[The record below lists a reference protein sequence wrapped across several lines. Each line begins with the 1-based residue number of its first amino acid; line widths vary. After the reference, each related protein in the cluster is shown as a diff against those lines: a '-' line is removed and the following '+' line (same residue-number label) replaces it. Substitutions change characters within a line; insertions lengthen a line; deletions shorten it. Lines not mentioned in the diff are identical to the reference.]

1 MSKNAENQVENNAE
15 NNAVNFDDPQ
25 SVAEALAAADAA
37 ELGAEG
43 APKAKKERKP
53 AGPKIIKVT
62 YTADRDIAAGETI
75 EFDYTLP
82 ASMRRGAVVGI
93 PLEEMTDDQ
102 LKIEYR
108 NANSV
113 HYKTKKAGRDATKA
127 VERLERVKAE
137 MSKRGIQPTSR
148 ATAVNVDANTVA
160 ELIKTGK
167 ISVDDIQKLLDGDDA
182 QPAEDAPAAE

>member
-1 MSKNAENQVENNAE
+1 MSKNTENTAPATPTATTG
-15 NNAVNFDDPQ
+15 AVDFDNPE
-25 SVAEALAAADAA
+25 SVQAALAAEQAA
-37 ELGAEG
+37 ELAGEAT
-43 APKAKKERKP
+43 PKAKKERKP
-53 AGPKIIKVT
+53 AGPKVIKVSF
-62 YTADRDIAAGETI
+62 TADRDIKAGETV

-113 HYKTKKAGRDATKA
+113 FYKTKKAGRDTTNSGD
-127 VERLERVKAE
+127 RLEKVKAE
-137 MSKRGIQPTSR
+137 MAKRGIQPTSR
-148 ATAVNVDANTVA
+148 ASAVVDANTVA

-167 ISVDDIQKLLDGDDA
+167 ISVDEIQKLLDAGT
-182 QPAEDAPAAE
+182 EEPAAE

>member
-1 MSKNAENQVENNAE
+1 MSNKKDENAAVDFNNP
-15 NNAVNFDDPQ
+15 D

-37 ELGAEG
+37 ELGADT
-43 APKAKKERKP
+43 PKAKKERKP

-62 YTADRDIAAGETI
+62 YTADHDIKAGETV
-75 EFDYTLP
+75 EFDYELP

-127 VERLERVKAE
+127 AERLERVKAE
-137 MSKRGIQPTSR
+137 MTKRGIQPTSR
-148 ATAVNVDANTVA
+148 ANVQIDAGTVA
-160 ELIKTGK
+160 ELIKSGK
-167 ISVDDIQKLLDGDDA
+167 ISVEDIQQLLDGD
-182 QPAEDAPAAE
+182 AAEATGE